1 MAPRA
6 LAVAVTLLLAVPA
19 SGCVVKRRRSD
30 DGGSTANDP
39 PPPPPQPPPGS
50 PPPQQQPAPQQPA
63 PKQEPKRDDVY
74 ELDARWRPLERIQER
89 IALPGMSSTATT
101 ISPVVYVEDLP
112 GFLRRN
118 PPGTPTFEALLL
130 HEQLHAKRQVAAGVD
145 PWVQRYLQDTAFM
158 WAEEQRG
165 WYLQMQ
171 SLQRAGL
178 RLDVKAIARSLA
190 TYRNLAGYMVS
201 EAEAEKW
208 ATQVVQGQWRPK
220 D

>member
-6 LAVAVTLLLAVPA
+6 LAVAVVLVLAVPSA
-19 SGCVVKRRRSD
+19 GCVVKRRRSD

-50 PPPQQQPAPQQPA
+50 PPQQQQRPE
-63 PKQEPKRDDVY
+63 QEPKQTPPRSDVL

-89 IALPGMSSTATT
+89 LALPGMSTTATT
-101 ISPVVYVEDLP
+101 ISPVVYVEDLA

-118 PPGTPTFEALLL
+118 PPGSDVFEALMT
-130 HEQLHAKRQVAAGVD
+130 HEQLHAKRQEATGVD
-145 PWVQRYLQDTAFM
+145 AWVQRYLRDTAFM
-158 WAEEQRG
+158 WEEEQRG
-165 WYLQMQ
+165 WYVQMIA
-171 SLQRAGL
+171 LQRAGL